1 MIERISPIDVLADSR
16 ETLGLPATS
25 AQTIDAPLL
34 AALLRRT
41 AGFHCPCSRVTL
53 RASVLECTRHLS
65 GELDSTSDR
74 IDDAIEAL
82 IVGGDLLELSDVTTN
97 DPEVRGTWVFPAPPG
112 FVIRRS
118 DAAYLFGIVP
128 DQDTYLPDS
137 LSSRVVHHGFTRM
150 IAPRPGEQIAHELR
164 QQGLQELSERAWL
177 RHPPPESAP
186 EMVHRFHRNLAAQPR
201 SADVAGVEI
210 LDSHRPV
217 RYYRG
222 RWTSPT
228 DQTGSFVG
236 RRPQEFGSPIWCF
249 VEILDGKVERLLD
262 LPLKATRWRDCDTAW
277 HLQMAIDHYEG
288 HPQLY
293 RRRLHDGQV
302 RLDFY
307 SPLPL
312 WAQRRL
318 AIFGS
323 PVAPDRSLLAFRV
336 PTIEATSEE
345 QHLRDQ
351 LWLSPTEDSE

>member
-1 MIERISPIDVLADSR
+1 MIERISPRDVLADSR

-53 RASVLECTRHLS
+53 RASVLECTQHLS
-65 GELDSTSDR
+65 GELDSISDQ

-118 DAAYLFGIVP
+118 GAAYLFGIVP
-128 DQDTYLPDS
+128 DQDTYLPDP

-150 IAPRPGEQIAHELR
+150 IAPLPGEPIAQELR
-164 QQGLQELSERAWL
+164 QHGLQELSERAWL
-177 RHPPPESAP
+177 RHPPPESAT
-186 EMVHRFHRNLAAQPR
+186 EMVARFHRHLAAQPR

-210 LDSHRPV
+210 LDSHRSV

-228 DQTGSFVG
+228 GQTGSFVG

-277 HLQMAIDHYEG
+277 HLQMAIDHCKS

-302 RLDFY
+302 RFDFF

-323 PVAPDRSLLAFRV
+323 PVAPDRSLLAFCL
-336 PTIEATSEE
+336 PTIEASTEE
-345 QHLRDQ
+345 QHLRDE